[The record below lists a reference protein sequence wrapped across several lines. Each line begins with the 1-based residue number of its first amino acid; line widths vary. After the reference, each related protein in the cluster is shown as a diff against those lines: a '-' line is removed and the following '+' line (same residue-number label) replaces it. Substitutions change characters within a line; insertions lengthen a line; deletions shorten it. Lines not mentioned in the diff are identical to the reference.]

1 PTRHTAPPTP
11 RRDHRFVKRLQP
23 RSLRSVAGVLQH
35 FDTVAKR
42 VDQIIVKA
50 VAVRVELARQ
60 ADELS
65 PFGLAVLLEPVGKYQ
80 SRQVIVRVGRNCR
93 DELCFRRHRR
103 PPATPNDRAYA
114 MISLIGLPKSM
125 SRRLWPGTSSLRGS
139 RPSCC
144 RTVAWMSV
152 T

>member
-1 PTRHTAPPTP
+1 HPPSA
-11 RRDHRFVKRLQP
+11 HRFVERISPLLVCP
-23 RSLRSVAGVLQH
+23 RAGPPQH

-50 VAVRVELARQ
+50 VAVRVELTRQ

-93 DELCFRRHRR
+93 DDLCFRRNRR